1 MGRPKKAE
9 NERRSPFLSVE
20 QAPKSRTALVQA
32 LADLFPASGSSQNH
46 RSLSSLVHNQHA
58 LDSICAQAAARR
70 VQALDFYK
78 GYRTS
83 LVPARRTLLERLLFQ
98 EPKEQAQTL
107 VLHMDEPRQKWK
119 VALQATAGMKDTVAL
134 GTNAKWIV
142 RNLRGTLVDFEGSAG
157 LGADNF
163 EDGVAELV
171 LSKTAFSGGGRERL
185 AAWLLRRAG
194 SAPFV
199 LDEAVDVAEGRAVR
213 MTGGVRLLDRNMF
226 QLDDQGN
233 ITLQKA
239 NKKKGKQAVEAAAPN
254 MAAALAPKMVLSAFA
269 TANAGPGGAAGVEVC
284 KDFDTMRELGTRAL
298 LLRAPRVRLWHMVT
312 LDRMTRPGYRGR
324 RLLWGVSLTNEVSA
338 DLADFERVNYRKHS
352 AAAQV
357 TLGLGP
363 RGALGSATRAV
374 PFPVDLSLVC
384 RAGTMRSLGRSG
396 GAPSVYSSYVHGFE
410 TSRGAL
416 LRAITMNAARGET
429 TGALSYATLNTT
441 LNAVVPLPDKWRRAM
456 PLNLLAHAFADFG
469 TVAPSCTLPALGDS
483 LRHALRATV
492 GCGISLELGA
502 GCIELSLCTPLR
514 RQPQD
519 ETHTFNICA
528 QPSAL

>member
-1 MGRPKKAE
+1 M
-9 NERRSPFLSVE
+9 
-20 QAPKSRTALVQA
+20 QA
-32 LADLFPASGSSQNH
+32 LADLFPASGSSLNH
-46 RSLSSLVHNQHA
+46 RSLSSLVHNQGV
-58 LDSICAQAAARR
+58 LDTICAQAAVRR

-78 GYRTS
+78 GWQTS
-83 LVPARRTLLERLLFQ
+83 LVPAKRTLLERLLFRQ
-98 EPKEQAQTL
+98 PKERAQTL
-107 VLHMDEPRQKWK
+107 ALLMDEPRQKWK

-171 LSKTAFSGGGRERL
+171 LSKTLFSGGGRERL
-185 AAWLLRRAG
+185 AAWLLRRSG

-213 MTGGVRLLDRNMF
+213 VSGGVRLLDRNMF

-233 ITLQKA
+233 VTLQKN
-239 NKKKGKQAVEAAAPN
+239 NKNKQAVEPALNPATT
-254 MAAALAPKMVLSAFA
+254 LAPKMVLSAFA

-284 KDFDTMRELGTRAL
+284 KDFDTIQQLGTRAL
-298 LLRAPRVRLWHMVT
+298 LLRAPRVRLWHAAT

-324 RLLWGVSLTNEVSA
+324 RLLWGLSLTNEVSA

-357 TLGLGP
+357 TLGIGP
-363 RGALGSATRAV
+363 RGALGSATRVV

-384 RAGTMRSLGRSG
+384 RAGTMHSLGSNG
-396 GAPSVYSSYVHGFE
+396 AAPSMYSSYVHGFE

-416 LRAITMNAARGET
+416 LRAITMNAPRSET
-429 TGALSYATLNTT
+429 MGALSFATLNTT

-469 TVAPSCTLPALGDS
+469 TIASSCTLPALRDS
-483 LRHALRATV
+483 LRHALRATI
-492 GCGISLELGA
+492 GGGISLELGA
-502 GCIELSLCTPLR
+502 GCVELSLCMPLL

-519 ETHTFNICA
+519 ETRTFNISA

>member
-1 MGRPKKAE
+1 MR
-9 NERRSPFLSVE
+9 
-20 QAPKSRTALVQA
+20 A
-32 LADLFPASGSSQNH
+32 LADLFPASGSSLNH
-46 RSLSSLVHNQHA
+46 RSLSSLVHNQPV

-78 GYRTS
+78 GFQAS
-83 LVPARRTLLERLLFQ
+83 LAPARRTLLQRLLFRQ
-98 EPKEQAQTL
+98 PEEKAQTL
-107 VLHMDEPRQKWK
+107 VLRMDEPRQKWK

-171 LSKTAFSGGGRERL
+171 LSKTLFSHGGRERL
-185 AAWLLRRAG
+185 AAWLLRRSG

-199 LDEAVDVAEGRAVR
+199 LDEAVDVAEGRTVR
-213 MTGGVRLLDRNMF
+213 VSGGVRLLDRNVF
-226 QLDDQGN
+226 QVDEQGN
-233 ITLQKA
+233 VTLQSGS
-239 NKKKGKQAVEAAAPN
+239 NKKKDQQAAEAAPN
-254 MAAALAPKMVLSAFA
+254 PVAALAPKMVLSAFA

-284 KDFDTMRELGTRAL
+284 KDFNTVQELGTRAL
-298 LLRAPRVRLWHMVT
+298 LLRAPRVRLWHVAT

-324 RLLWGVSLTNEVSA
+324 RLLWGASLTNEVSA

-363 RGALGSATRAV
+363 RGALGSATRVV

-384 RAGTMRSLGRSG
+384 RAGTMHALCRSG
-396 GAPSVYSSYVHGFE
+396 AAPSVYSSYVHGFE

-416 LRAITMNAARGET
+416 LRAITMNAPRTET
-429 TGALSYATLNTT
+429 TGALSFAALNTT

-456 PLNLLAHAFADFG
+456 PLSLLAHAFADVG
-469 TVAPSCTLPALGDS
+469 TIASSCTLAGLGDS

-502 GCIELSLCTPLR
+502 GCIELSLCTPLL

-519 ETHTFNICA
+519 ETRTFNIGA